1 MENVYELN
9 NVYKTYKNDG
19 REFTALKGVS
29 LEVKE
34 GEIFG
39 IIGMSGAGKST
50 LVRTLNRLEE
60 VTSGTVSFYGKD
72 LASLKPAELREVRH
86 SISMIF
92 QGFNLL
98 NQRTVIQNVEQSLKI
113 IGVPRVKRRKKA
125 EQMLEIVGL
134 LAKRNEYPARLSG
147 GQKQRVAIARAL
159 AADPKV
165 LLCDEATSALDPKI
179 TGEILDLLNQ
189 RTVIQN
195 VEQSLKI
202 IGTPREQRRKKAEQM
217 LEIVGLLEKRNEYPA
232 RLSGGQKQR
241 VAIARALAVDPKVLL
256 CDEATSALDP
266 KITGEILD
274 LLKKINEERKLTI
287 IIITHEMAVVEKICD
302 RVAIIDD
309 GNLAEIG
316 DVKEVF
322 SNPKSKAAKKLVF
335 PSNPFEAS
343 HPDGKVIRLVFD
355 GTQSSVPFIANLV
368 EKTGIKVNILSA
380 NTKSVG
386 GIGYG
391 QMIVELPES
400 EKERQTAIDFF
411 KDGGLSVAEVS

>member
-1 MENVYELN
+1 MESVYELK

-19 REFTALKGVS
+19 KEFTALKDVS
-29 LEVKE
+29 LTINE

-60 VTSGTVSFYGKD
+60 VSSGTVNFYGDD
-72 LASLKPAELREVRH
+72 LAALKPKELREVRH

-92 QGFNLL
+92 QGFNL
-98 NQRTVIQNVEQSLKI
+98 I
-113 IGVPRVKRRKKA
+113 
-125 EQMLEIVGL
+125 
-134 LAKRNEYPARLSG
+134 
-147 GQKQRVAIARAL
+147 
-159 AADPKV
+159 
-165 LLCDEATSALDPKI
+165 
-179 TGEILDLLNQ
+179 NQ

-202 IGTPREQRRKKAEQM
+202 IGTPRNIRREKAKQM
-217 LEIVGLLEKRNEYPA
+217 LEIVGLLEKANEYPA

-287 IIITHEMAVVEKICD
+287 VIITHEMSVVEKICD

-309 GNLAEIG
+309 GTLAEIG

-322 SNPKSKAAKKLVF
+322 SNPRSKAAKKLVF
-335 PSNPFEAS
+335 PSNPFDPSDEN
-343 HPDGKVIRLVFD
+343 GQLVRIVFD
-355 GTQSSVPFIANLV
+355 GTQSNVPFIANLV
-368 EKTGIKVNILSA
+368 EETGLKVNILSA
-380 NTKSVG
+380 NTRSVG

-391 QMIVELPES
+391 QMIIELPES
-400 EKERQTAIDFF
+400 EKDRQTVIDFF
-411 KDGGLSVAEVS
+411 RKGGLSVSEVNRYE